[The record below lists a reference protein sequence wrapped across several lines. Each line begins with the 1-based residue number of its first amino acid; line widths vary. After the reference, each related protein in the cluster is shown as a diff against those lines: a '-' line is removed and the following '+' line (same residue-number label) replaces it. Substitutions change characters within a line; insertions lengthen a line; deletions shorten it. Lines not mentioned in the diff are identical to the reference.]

1 MFYVLYA
8 NGFQMYISESACS
21 FEFKISKKTNYYSTS
36 DLRKLYRILNLTYI
50 KIKEKEIVFFNLET
64 PAQLFEQETK
74 IPPFTFIYNQ

>member
-1 MFYVLYA
+1 MASKCIYLNQHA
-8 NGFQMYISESACS
+8 LLSSKS
-21 FEFKISKKTNYYSTS
+21 LKKTNYYSTS

-64 PAQLFEQETK
+64 PAQLFKQETK